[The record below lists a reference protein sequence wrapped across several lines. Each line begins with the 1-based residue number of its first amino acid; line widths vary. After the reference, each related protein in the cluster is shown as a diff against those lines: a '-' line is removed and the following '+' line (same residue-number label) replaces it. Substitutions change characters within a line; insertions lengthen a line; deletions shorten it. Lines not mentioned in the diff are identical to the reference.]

1 MEIEGV
7 IPLSSDECFA
17 VGLLEGL
24 RWARS
29 PLAADVGLYSI
40 HWSDNTTPIG
50 PCLVAPSVIP
60 DPQTLTLKTV
70 VNGQVLQ
77 DGTTA

>member
-1 MEIEGV
+1 M
-7 IPLSSDECFA
+7 
-17 VGLLEGL
+17 
-24 RWARS
+24 
-29 PLAADVGLYSI
+29 
-40 HWSDNTTPIG
+40 G
-50 PCLVAPSVIP
+50 PCLVAASVIS